1 MSGIRDEEQT
11 VRISVRN
18 LVEFI
23 LREGDIDNRVS
34 GGTDKDAMLRG
45 GRIHRKIQRQMG
57 PQYHAEVPL
66 KIIIPCEGFRIQL
79 EGRAD
84 GIIVREDGRQSLV
97 TVDEIKG
104 VLRDLEY
111 IREPIGIHLAQAM
124 CYAYIYAE
132 QNKADK
138 ISVQMTYCHL
148 DTEEIKRFVREYTY
162 EELRTWF
169 EGLIDQYKKWAQ
181 FQIEWRAKRNRSIKN
196 LEFPFSYREGQYK
209 LAASVYRTIMRKKK
223 LFIQAPTGVGKTM
236 AVVFPVLK
244 AIGEELGDKIFYLT
258 AKTITRTV
266 AEQAFRTLKKQALNL
281 NVITL
286 TAKDKICFCEATE
299 CNPDACPYA
308 KGHFDRVNDAV
319 FDMIS
324 NSKDMSREALERQ
337 AKKFNVCPFELS
349 LDVSVWADAV
359 ICDYNYVFDPNAH
372 LKRFFSDGSGGGY
385 IFLIDEAH
393 NLVER
398 GREMYSASLCKEDI
412 LSVRK
417 QVKAFD
423 GKLARRLDET
433 NRLMLELKRE
443 CESCREIDS
452 VSHLALKLMNT
463 LR

>member
-196 LEFPFSYREGQYK
+196 LEFPFH
-209 LAASVYRTIMRKKK
+209 I
-223 LFIQAPTGVGKTM
+223 
-236 AVVFPVLK
+236 
-244 AIGEELGDKIFYLT
+244 
-258 AKTITRTV
+258 
-266 AEQAFRTLKKQALNL
+266 
-281 NVITL
+281 
-286 TAKDKICFCEATE
+286 AKDS
-299 CNPDACPYA
+299 
-308 KGHFDRVNDAV
+308 
-319 FDMIS
+319 IS
-324 NSKDMSREALERQ
+324 WRLL
-337 AKKFNVCPFELS
+337 FT
-349 LDVSVWADAV
+349 
-359 ICDYNYVFDPNAH
+359 
-372 LKRFFSDGSGGGY
+372 
-385 IFLIDEAH
+385 
-393 NLVER
+393 
-398 GREMYSASLCKEDI
+398 GRS
-412 LSVRK
+412 
-417 QVKAFD
+417 
-423 GKLARRLDET
+423 
-433 NRLMLELKRE
+433 
-443 CESCREIDS
+443 
-452 VSHLALKLMNT
+452 
-463 LR
+463 